1 MSCVP
6 SPVLIIVCGLPGAG
20 KTTMAS
26 SQATERNGI
35 RLCADD
41 WLQALDINLWDEQL
55 RDRVER
61 LQWDLAQDLLR
72 LGNVVIIEWGTW
84 GRDERERLRTQARL
98 LGARVE
104 LIFLD
109 PPLDELWQRI
119 ERRGQEDPRISR
131 ADLAEWDKIIQR
143 PDETE
148 LADYDSSVVVGGSS
162 SSR

>member
-1 MSCVP
+1 VSCVP

-41 WLQALDINLWDEQL
+41 WLDALDINLWDEQL

-72 LGNVVIIEWGTW
+72 LGNIVIIEWGTW
-84 GRDERERLRTQARL
+84 GRDERKRLRNQARL

-131 ADLAEWDKIIQR
+131 TDLAEWDKIIQR
-143 PDETE
+143 PDEAE
-148 LADYDSSVVVGGSS
+148 LADYDSSLVVGG
-162 SSR
+162 

>member
-41 WLQALDINLWDEQL
+41 WLEALDINLWDEQL

-72 LGNVVIIEWGTW
+72 LGNIVIIEWGTW
-84 GRDERERLRTQARL
+84 GRDERERLRNQARL

-143 PDETE
+143 PDEAE
-148 LADYDSSVVVGGSS
+148 LADYDSSVVVGG
-162 SSR
+162 

>member
-1 MSCVP
+1 VSCVP

-41 WLQALDINLWDEQL
+41 WLDALDINLWDEQL

-72 LGNVVIIEWGTW
+72 LGNIVIIEWGTW
-84 GRDERERLRTQARL
+84 GRDERKRLRNQARL

-131 ADLAEWDKIIQR
+131 TDLAEWDKIIQR
-143 PDETE
+143 PDEAE
-148 LADYDSSVVVGGSS
+148 LADYDSSVVVGG
-162 SSR
+162 

>member
-26 SQATERNGI
+26 SQAVERNGI

-41 WLQALDINLWDEQL
+41 WLEALDINLWDQRL

-61 LQWDLAQDLLR
+61 LQWDLAQELLR
-72 LGNVVIIEWGTW
+72 LGNVVIVEWGSW

-109 PPLDELWQRI
+109 PPLDELWRRI
-119 ERRGQEDPRISR
+119 ERRGQEDPPITRS
-131 ADLAEWDKIIQR
+131 DLDDWDKIIQR
-143 PDETE
+143 PDEDE
-148 LADYDSSVVVGGSS
+148 LADYDSSVLIGG
-162 SSR
+162 

>member
-1 MSCVP
+1 VSCVP

-26 SQATERNGI
+26 SQAAERNAI

-41 WLQALDINLWDEQL
+41 WLEALDISLWDEQL

-61 LQWDLAQDLLR
+61 LQWDLALDLLR
-72 LGNVVIIEWGTW
+72 LGNVVVVEWGSW
-84 GRDERERLRTQARL
+84 GRGERELLRTQARL

-109 PPLDELWQRI
+109 PPLEELWRRI
-119 ERRGQEDPRISR
+119 ERRGQEDPPISR
-131 ADLAEWDKIIQR
+131 ADLAEWDKTIQR
-143 PDETE
+143 PDEAE
-148 LADYDSSVVVGGSS
+148 LADYDSSLVIDG
-162 SSR
+162 

>member
-26 SQATERNGI
+26 SQAVERNGI

-41 WLQALDINLWDEQL
+41 WLEALDINLWDQQL

-72 LGNVVIIEWGTW
+72 LGNVVIVEWGSW

-109 PPLDELWQRI
+109 PPLDELWRRI
-119 ERRGQEDPRISR
+119 ERRGQEDPPISR
-131 ADLAEWDKIIQR
+131 SDLHDWDKIIQR
-143 PDETE
+143 PDEDE
-148 LADYDSSVVVGGSS
+148 LADYDSSVLIGGSTVD
-162 SSR
+162 